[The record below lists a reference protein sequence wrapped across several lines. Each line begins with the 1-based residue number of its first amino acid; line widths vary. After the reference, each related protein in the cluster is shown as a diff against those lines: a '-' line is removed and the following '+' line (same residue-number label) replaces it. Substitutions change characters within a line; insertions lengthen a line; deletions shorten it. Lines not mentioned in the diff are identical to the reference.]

1 MPDREMLLQ
10 TLRDALM
17 TRREIREA
25 YLFGSNARGSDSAIS
40 DVDVAVTVE
49 PVALESSGYGYEAEL
64 GADLQTALQRA
75 DVDVVT
81 LNRAPPLLYHR
92 VLRDGIRIFA
102 RDLAETTTR
111 EARALSRYF
120 DYIPQ
125 LKKIADAYAHGK
137 VARG

>member
-1 MPDREMLLQ
+1 MLLQ
-10 TLRDALM
+10 KLHDALIA
-17 TRREIREA
+17 RREIREA
-25 YLFGSNARGSDSAIS
+25 YLFGSVARGSASAVS
-40 DVDVAVTVE
+40 DIDVAVNVDPT
-49 PVALESSGYGYEAEL
+49 ALESPGYGYDAEL
-64 GADLQTALQRA
+64 GADLQTALQRV

-102 RDLAETTTR
+102 RDLSETTTR

-137 VARG
+137 AARR